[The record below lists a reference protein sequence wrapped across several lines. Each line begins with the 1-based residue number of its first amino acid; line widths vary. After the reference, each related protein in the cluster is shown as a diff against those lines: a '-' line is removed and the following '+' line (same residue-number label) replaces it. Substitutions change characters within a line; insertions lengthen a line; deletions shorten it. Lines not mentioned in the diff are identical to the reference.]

1 MSFPFH
7 QMGRAEFAGDLPA
20 EADLVVIG
28 GGVIGVSAALFAA
41 RRGLSV
47 VLLEKGR
54 VAAEQSSRN
63 WGWIRVQGRDL
74 AEIPV
79 ALEAQAL
86 WRTLDVECRGRLG
99 LRTLGVTYLAR
110 DDKEMADFEAWRL
123 AAEPL
128 SVGSEIWDRKMVAG
142 RLGKPMADWV
152 GALHTPGDMKGEPWV
167 AVPELARLA
176 RAEGAVIRES
186 CAVRALDIEAG
197 RVAGVVTEAGR
208 IRAGAVIL
216 AGGAWSSLFLR
227 RHGLDIPQ
235 LSVRSSV
242 MATGPLPQVVGTAA
256 ADDRLAFRPRA
267 DGGYTLAPAAF
278 AELFLGPDALRHLRR
293 YLPLALSG
301 EFDVH
306 LRAPQPRGWPD
317 AFTTPRQWS
326 AEGESPFE
334 RMRILDPVPNRR
346 KLARVARRFAETY
359 PALGEVPVAARW
371 AGMID
376 VLPDVVPVV
385 DRVGALPGL
394 TVATG
399 MCGHGFGIG
408 PGFGRVAVDLATGG
422 DPGHDH
428 ARFRMGRFF
437 DGTRLR
443 PGPNL

>member
-20 EADLVVIG
+20 EVDLVVIG

-86 WRTLDVECRGRLG
+86 WRALDVECRGRLG

-128 SVGSEIWDRKMVAG
+128 GVGSEIWDRKMVAG

-216 AGGAWSSLFLR
+216 SGGAWSSLFLR

-242 MATGPLPQVVGTAA
+242 MSTGPLPQVVGTAA

-346 KLARVARRFAETY
+346 KLARVAQRFAETY
-359 PALGEVPVAARW
+359 PALGEVTVAARW

-422 DPGHDH
+422 DPGHDL

-437 DGTRLR
+437 DGIRLR

>member
-128 SVGSEIWDRKMVAG
+128 GVGSEIWDRKMVAS

-346 KLARVARRFAETY
+346 KLARVAQRFAETY
-359 PALGEVPVAARW
+359 PALGEVTVAARW

-422 DPGHDH
+422 DPGHDL

>member
-86 WRTLDVECRGRLG
+86 WRALDVECRGRLG

-128 SVGSEIWDRKMVAG
+128 GVGSEIWDRKMVAG

-346 KLARVARRFAETY
+346 KLARVARRFAEAY

-422 DPGHDH
+422 DPGHDL